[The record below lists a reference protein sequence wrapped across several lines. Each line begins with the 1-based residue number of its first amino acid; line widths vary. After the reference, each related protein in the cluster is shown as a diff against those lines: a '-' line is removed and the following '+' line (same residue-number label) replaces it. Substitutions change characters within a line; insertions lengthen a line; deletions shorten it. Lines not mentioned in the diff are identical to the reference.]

1 MAKIAVKRKP
11 LLVVISSPSGAGKT
25 TVCKKV
31 LKRHPEY
38 LYSVSF
44 TTREKR
50 KGEVDGKDY
59 HFVGEKEFEKMIK
72 RKEFAEWACVYG
84 DYYGTSKKVIEWAKK
99 EKKTLI
105 MVLDVQGAFAIKRLY
120 PESVLIFMLPPSLE
134 ELKKR
139 LKKRATDK
147 REDMKKRLKSAVKE
161 ISFWSNYDYVLVNEN
176 LNQTVKEVENIISAE
191 KNKSKRFDFNLW
203 GKGL

>member
-59 HFVGEKEFEKMIK
+59 HFVGGKEFEKMIK

-105 MVLDVQGAFAIKRLY
+105 MVLDVQGAFAFKRLY

-191 KNKSKRFDFNLW
+191 KNKSKRFDFYLW

>member
-1 MAKIAVKRKP
+1 MVKIAVKRKP

>member
-1 MAKIAVKRKP
+1 MVKIAVKRKP

-59 HFVGEKEFEKMIK
+59 HFVEEKEFEKMIK

-84 DYYGTSKKVIEWAKK
+84 DYYGTSKKVIDKAKK

-105 MVLDVQGAFAIKRLY
+105 MVLDVRGAFAIKRLY

>member
-1 MAKIAVKRKP
+1 M
-11 LLVVISSPSGAGKT
+11 
-25 TVCKKV
+25 
-31 LKRHPEY
+31 E
-38 LYSVSF
+38 
-44 TTREKR
+44 
-50 KGEVDGKDY
+50 GKDY
-59 HFVGEKEFEKMIK
+59 HFVEKEKFEKMIK

-99 EKKTLI
+99 GGKTLI

-120 PESVLIFMLPPSLE
+120 PESVLIFMSPPSLE

-161 ISFWSNYDYVLVNEN
+161 ISFWSNYDYVLVNES
-176 LNQTVKEVENIISAE
+176 LNQTVKEMENIISAE

>member
-1 MAKIAVKRKP
+1 MVKIAVKRKP

-25 TVCKKV
+25 TVCKKI

-50 KGEVDGKDY
+50 KGEVEGKDY
-59 HFVGEKEFEKMIK
+59 HFVEKEKFEKMIK

-99 EKKTLI
+99 GGKTLI

-120 PESVLIFMLPPSLE
+120 PESVLIFMSPPSLE

-161 ISFWSNYDYVLVNEN
+161 ISFWSNYDYVLVNES
-176 LNQTVKEVENIISAE
+176 LNQTVKEMENIISAE

>member
-1 MAKIAVKRKP
+1 MVKIAVKRKP

-25 TVCKKV
+25 TVCKKI

-50 KGEVDGKDY
+50 KGEVNGKDY

>member
-1 MAKIAVKRKP
+1 MVKIAVAKKS

-31 LKRHPEY
+31 LKRYPEY

-44 TTREKR
+44 TTREER
-50 KGEVDGKDY
+50 KGEVNGKDY